1 MEWHAASAAEIALA
15 DDLAQQHVL
24 AHLSIAAP
32 AGADTAESA
41 ASVGAMSGGA
51 VSDGAVRA
59 WRRRLQTMCA
69 AVAALAVAMP
79 LAPGDAP
86 ASSTTVG
93 EFAFEVS
100 VLLCTVTFTRILLTV

>member
-1 MEWHAASAAEIALA
+1 
-15 DDLAQQHVL
+15 
-24 AHLSIAAP
+24 
-32 AGADTAESA
+32 
-41 ASVGAMSGGA
+41 

-93 EFAFEVS
+93 EFAFDFAVS
-100 VLLCTVTFTRILLTV
+100 FCYVPLHFTRILLTV